1 MVQVCKAC
9 LQYVSSHKYVKKK
22 EKGGLYKNK
31 QTNKQQKLLRRKR
44 VFLLDILSAAVSQ
57 FWSRSY
63 MTAVSRR

>member
-1 MVQVCKAC
+1 MVQVCKPC
-9 LQYVSSHKYVKKK
+9 FQYVSTHKYVEKK
-22 EKGGLYKNK
+22 EKGGLHK
-31 QTNKQQKLLRRKR
+31 QTNKQQKQLRQRR